1 MKIASI
7 NVSGGF
13 YVGNEDQEYLDRE
26 AAEKIDDRL
35 LMQIIELINAESP
48 DVVCF
53 QEIITTEDINYIGRI
68 IDNTDLKYSETYELS
83 PCNIVKDTN
92 CGLAILSRTEMKNV
106 IKGLFPN
113 PKIAKTT
120 ASGNTYYT
128 YDKGYLICE
137 VGSKKI
143 LTHHGFP
150 FGRFDSSAKEH
161 PEVFKAFEEVIK
173 QNDVDVVTGDF
184 NTEDFM
190 ELLDLPDYV
199 RTIDGGT
206 KDGGWKLD
214 DILVKKGVKFK
225 SKTIKT
231 LSDHYAIITEI
242 E

>member
-13 YVGNEDQEYLDRE
+13 YIGNEDQEYLDRE
-26 AAEKIDDRL
+26 AAEKVDDRL
-35 LMQIIELINAESP
+35 LKQIVDLINDESP

-53 QEIITTEDINYIGRI
+53 QEIITTEEVNYIGRI
-68 IDNTDLKYSETYELS
+68 VENTDLKFAETYELS
-83 PCNIVKDTN
+83 PCNIVRGTN
-92 CGLAILSRTEMKNV
+92 CGLAILSRTEMTNTT
-106 IKGLFPN
+106 KGLFPN
-113 PKIAKTT
+113 PRIAKTT

-150 FGRFDSSAKEH
+150 YGRFDSSAKEH

-199 RTIDGGT
+199 RTIDGVT

-214 DILVKKGVKFK
+214 EILVKKGVSFK

-231 LSDHYAIITEI
+231 LSDHYAIIAEI